1 MDDTSL
7 AALRTAA
14 SALFDIGFAAMA
26 GALATPALLRDA
38 SSAWATRCSWRCRTL
53 FAAAGTLAVMA
64 SLAWMWVEAISM
76 TESPPLAALMAIGGI
91 VVDTGFGRAW
101 AIAALALVVGLA
113 LARASRYRAVPMRTL
128 ALMLVVAAVAHASA
142 GHAGANGVG
151 WLVPAMAVHLLA
163 TSLWAGIVFAAALVV
178 LRGRPDAIDVVRHA
192 RQLSTAATAA
202 LAGVAATG
210 VAIAWHGLDG
220 SVAALAPASGSSWGT
235 ALDVKLALVAIAVAL
250 GAFNRFAVMPSL
262 PAAWPRFA
270 RVLRVEA
277 VVLLAA
283 LVAAAVLANGEP
295 PAV

>member
-1 MDDTSL
+1 MDDATL

-53 FAAAGTLAVMA
+53 FAAGGTVALAA

-76 TESPPLAALMAIGGI
+76 AESPPLAALMDIGGI
-91 VVDTGFGRAW
+91 VAGTGFGRAW
-101 AIAALALVVGLA
+101 AVATVGLA
-113 LARASRYRAVPMRTL
+113 ASLALTSACRLRAMPLRTL
-128 ALMLVVAAVAHASA
+128 ALVLVVVAVAHASA
-142 GHAGANGVG
+142 GHAGANGIG
-151 WLVPAMAVHLLA
+151 WLVPATTVHLLA
-163 TSLWAGIVFAAALVV
+163 TGLWAGSVFAAALVV

-192 RQLSTAATAA
+192 RGLSSTATAA

-220 SVAALAPASGSSWGT
+220 SAAALAPASGSSWGF
-235 ALDVKLALVAIAVAL
+235 ALDVKLALVAIAAAL
-250 GAFNRFAVMPSL
+250 GAFNRFAVMPAL
-262 PAAWPRFA
+262 PASWPRFA
-270 RVLRVEA
+270 HVLRVEA
-277 VVLLAA
+277 GVLLAA

-295 PAV
+295 PVV